1 MKSSQFMPFSHIKQ
15 YKTAKIFFLMLRGT
29 YEYSF
34 PLKSDDI
41 SDGFKA
47 ALNVNENRG
56 HVHTVFIIKISY
68 AR

>member
-1 MKSSQFMPFSHIKQ
+1 
-15 YKTAKIFFLMLRGT
+15 MLRGT

-56 HVHTVFIIKISY
+56 HVHTVFIIKINY